1 MLSIW
6 TSEIR
11 TRTDSCAAMYTFN
24 LQVALDHRQFLEDNL
39 KKELAE
45 IKQQVAKAREQ
56 LDTMK
61 RKEMNTA
68 AVLKDEQAKG
78 LSSDG
83 VIAYHAYLKRL
94 ADRIKRQKSTLGKL
108 MEAESEKQGQL
119 LEAMKRR
126 QILEKLKERG
136 LDRYNRTM
144 LKKEMELIDE
154 LAVNRFARKM
164 MNANGE
170 SE

>member
-1 MLSIW
+1 
-6 TSEIR
+6 
-11 TRTDSCAAMYTFN
+11 MYTFN
-24 LQVALDHRQFLEDNL
+24 LQIVLDHRQFIEDNL

-45 IKQQVAKAREQ
+45 IKQQVTQARQQ
-56 LDTMK
+56 LETMK

-68 AVLKDEQAKG
+68 TVLKEEQSKG

-94 ADRIKRQKSTLGKL
+94 ADRIERQTSTLGEL
-108 MEAESEKQGQL
+108 FAAESEKQNEL

-126 QILEKLKERG
+126 QILEKLKEQG
-136 LDRYNRTM
+136 LDRYNRAI
-144 LKKEMELIDE
+144 LKKEMEQIDE

-164 MNANGE
+164 INANGE

>member
-1 MLSIW
+1 
-6 TSEIR
+6 
-11 TRTDSCAAMYTFN
+11 MYTFN
-24 LQVALDHRQFLEDNL
+24 LQIVLDHRQFIEDNL

-45 IKQQVAKAREQ
+45 IKQQVTKVRQQ

-61 RKEMNTA
+61 RKEMDTA
-68 AVLKDEQAKG
+68 TVLKEEQSKG

-94 ADRIKRQKSTLGKL
+94 AEQIDRQTSTLGKL
-108 MEAESEKQGQL
+108 VEVESKKQNEL

-126 QILEKLKERG
+126 QILEKLKEQG
-136 LDRYNRTM
+136 LDRYNRAI

-154 LAVNRFARKM
+154 VAVNRFARKM
-164 MNANGE
+164 INANGE

>member
-1 MLSIW
+1 
-6 TSEIR
+6 
-11 TRTDSCAAMYTFN
+11 MYTFN
-24 LQVALDHRQFLEDNL
+24 LQIVLDHRQFIEDNL

-45 IKQQVAKAREQ
+45 IKQQVTRVRQQ
-56 LDTMK
+56 LETMK
-61 RKEMNTA
+61 RKEMDTA
-68 AVLKDEQAKG
+68 TVLKKEQTKG

-94 ADRIKRQKSTLGKL
+94 ADRIERQTSTLGKL
-108 MEAESEKQGQL
+108 VEVESEKQNEL

-126 QILEKLKERG
+126 QILEKLKEQG
-136 LDRYNRTM
+136 LDRYNRSI
-144 LKKEMELIDE
+144 LKKEMERIDE

-164 MNANGE
+164 INANGE

>member
-1 MLSIW
+1 
-6 TSEIR
+6 
-11 TRTDSCAAMYTFN
+11 MYTFN
-24 LQVALDHRQFLEDNL
+24 LQIVLDHRHVIEDNL

-45 IKQQVAKAREQ
+45 IKQQVTQARHQ

-61 RKEMNTA
+61 RKEMDTA

-94 ADRIKRQKSTLGKL
+94 ADRIERQTSTLGKL
-108 MEAESEKQGQL
+108 VETESEKQNEL

-126 QILEKLKERG
+126 QILEKLKEQG
-136 LDRYNRTM
+136 LDRYNQAL
-144 LKKEMELIDE
+144 LKKEMDLIDE

-164 MNANGE
+164 INANGE

>member
-1 MLSIW
+1 
-6 TSEIR
+6 
-11 TRTDSCAAMYTFN
+11 MYTFN
-24 LQVALDHRQFLEDNL
+24 LQIVLDHRQFIEDNL

-45 IKQQVAKAREQ
+45 IKQQVTRARQQ

-61 RKEMNTA
+61 RKEMDTA
-68 AVLKDEQAKG
+68 TVLKEEQSKG

-94 ADRIKRQKSTLGKL
+94 AEQIDRQTSTLGKL
-108 MEAESEKQGQL
+108 VEVESKKQNEL

-126 QILEKLKERG
+126 QILEKLKEQG
-136 LDRYNRTM
+136 LDRYNRAI

-154 LAVNRFARKM
+154 VAVNRFARKM
-164 MNANGE
+164 INANGE

>member
-1 MLSIW
+1 MLSTK
-6 TSEIR
+6 TSEDR
-11 TRTDSCAAMYTFN
+11 TRTDSCGTMYTFN
-24 LQVALDHRQFLEDNL
+24 LQTALDHRQFIEDNL

-45 IKQQVAKAREQ
+45 IKQQVLKAREQ
-56 LDTMK
+56 LDAMK
-61 RKEMNTA
+61 RKEMDTA
-68 AVLKDEQAKG
+68 AVLKNEQARG

-94 ADRIKRQKSTLGKL
+94 ADRIKNQTSALGKL
-108 MEAESEKQGQL
+108 MGTESEKQGEL

-136 LDRYNRTM
+136 LDRYNQAM

>member
-1 MLSIW
+1 
-6 TSEIR
+6 
-11 TRTDSCAAMYTFN
+11 MYTFN
-24 LQVALDHRQFLEDNL
+24 LQIVLDHRQFIEDNL

-45 IKQQVAKAREQ
+45 IKHQVTRARQQ

-61 RKEMNTA
+61 RKEMDTA
-68 AVLKDEQAKG
+68 TVLKEEQSKG

-94 ADRIKRQKSTLGKL
+94 ADRIEHRTSTLGKL
-108 MEAESEKQGQL
+108 VESESEKQNEL

-126 QILEKLKERG
+126 QILEKLKEQG
-136 LDRYNRTM
+136 LDRYNRAI

-164 MNANGE
+164 INANGE

>member
-45 IKQQVAKAREQ
+45 IKQVAKAREQ

-61 RKEMNTA
+61 RKEMDTA

>member
-1 MLSIW
+1 
-6 TSEIR
+6 
-11 TRTDSCAAMYTFN
+11 MYTFN
-24 LQVALDHRQFLEDNL
+24 LQTVLDHRQFVEDNL

-45 IKQQVAKAREQ
+45 IQQQVSLARQE

-61 RKEMNTA
+61 RKEMDTA
-68 AVLKDEQAKG
+68 TALKEEQSKG

-83 VIAYHAYLKRL
+83 VIAYHAFLKRL
-94 ADRIKRQKSTLGKL
+94 AERIECQTSALGKL
-108 MEAESEKQGQL
+108 AKAESEKQNEL

-126 QILEKLKERG
+126 QILEKLKEQG
-136 LDRYNRTM
+136 LDRYNRAM
-144 LKKEMELIDE
+144 MKKETALIDE

>member
-1 MLSIW
+1 
-6 TSEIR
+6 
-11 TRTDSCAAMYTFN
+11 MYTFN
-24 LQVALDHRQFLEDNL
+24 LQTVLDHRQFIEDNL

-45 IKQQVAKAREQ
+45 IKQQVAKVRQQ
-56 LDTMK
+56 LDTTK
-61 RKEMNTA
+61 RKEMDTA
-68 AVLKDEQAKG
+68 QALKEEQSKG

-83 VIAYHAYLKRL
+83 VLAYHSYLNRL
-94 ADRIKRQKSTLGKL
+94 ADRIERQKNTLEKL
-108 MEAESEKQGQL
+108 VEDESEKQNEL

-126 QILEKLKERG
+126 QILEKLKEQG
-136 LDRYNRTM
+136 LDRYNRAI

-164 MNANGE
+164 INANGE